1 MIRGNSHFADVFSHR
16 NFPTPK
22 AFVEAVLASGILL
35 TTVLAQSG
43 QGTVSDTPAQVP
55 TGANTISPKV
65 SLHRPVE
72 LPPHAKAFYMAA
84 LGVDSLELKA
94 VESGLMIRFSYRVV
108 NPGKADPLNDKK
120 ISPYLVDQKTHR
132 ALVIP
137 TLEKVGQ
144 LRQTSPPEIGKV
156 YWMLFSN
163 KGDFVKA
170 GSRVSLVF
178 GKSHIDGLVVQ

>member
-1 MIRGNSHFADVFSHR
+1 MNPVKRHFANILGLHAS
-16 NFPTPK
+16 PPLK
-22 AFVEAVLASGILL
+22 ARVQAVLATLILVA
-35 TTVLAQSG
+35 TVLAQSK
-43 QGTVSDTPAQVP
+43 QGTGLTAPSQAPSRANVTPLKA
-55 TGANTISPKV
+55 SPR
-65 SLHRPVE
+65 RPGE
-72 LPPHAKAFYMAA
+72 LPPHAKEFYVAS
-84 LGVDSLELKA
+84 LGVDSLSLKT

-108 NPGKADPLNDKK
+108 NAEKADPLNDKK

-144 LRQTSPPEIGKV
+144 LRQTSPLEVGEV

-163 KGDFVKA
+163 KGDFVKP